1 MLTAIPP
8 FYSKKRQ
15 EIYDKIKNQNP
26 NFFSFHSEQA
36 MDLISKLLEKD
47 PSKRLGSLRDAEEIK
62 EHPFFDD
69 VDWDRMMKK
78 RMPTPYKPLLD
89 SKDDTKHFDP
99 ENFKIPIESPPQGSS
114 N

>member
-47 PSKRLGSLRDAEEIK
+47 PSKRLGS
-62 EHPFFDD
+62 
-69 VDWDRMMKK
+69 
-78 RMPTPYKPLLD
+78 
-89 SKDDTKHFDP
+89 
-99 ENFKIPIESPPQGSS
+99 
-114 N
+114 